1 MFLKIFHTDDDSIKK
16 AVLSDTCC
24 LIKPMEINFESEK
37 IDLSNL
43 KIDKPS
49 SHSNLDPVIFDF
61 IRIKRMIE
69 FCEENNLTHIG
80 YIDADVIV
88 TDYEKLSDMI
98 TDCEHY
104 DFIGISEIPLS
115 RNGNVQKS
123 YSWKN
128 PNNLFVASLKFL
140 REVRTRQL
148 ELLNSEQSEILPWA
162 SFGAD
167 LFNKI
172 LNEDKFNT
180 VLKNYKMII
189 VNNYLKGSKDPLK
202 FSISNIKSLIS
213 KYTDNPIIAFNV
225 GFSNMGKLYE

>member
-1 MFLKIFHTDDDSIKK
+1 MFLKIFHTDNESIKRT
-16 AVLSDTCC
+16 VLSLTSD
-24 LIKPMEINFESEK
+24 LVKPVEINFEEEK
-37 IDLSNL
+37 IDLSHL

-61 IRIKRMIE
+61 IRINKMIE
-69 FCEENNLTHIG
+69 YCEENNITHIG
-80 YIDADVIV
+80 YIDADVV
-88 TDYEKLSDMI
+88 VMDYEKLADLMV
-98 TDCEHY
+98 DCEQY

-128 PNNLFVASLKFL
+128 PNNLFVASSEFLK
-140 REVRTRQL
+140 EVRSRQL
-148 ELLNSEQSEILPWA
+148 ELLNSEQSEVLPWA

-172 LNEDKFNT
+172 LNENKFNT

-213 KYTDNPIIAFNV
+213 KYTDNPVIAFNV

>member
-1 MFLKIFHTDDDSIKK
+1 MFLKIFHTNNEKIRE
-16 AVLSDTCC
+16 AVLCNTHS
-24 LIKPMEINFESEK
+24 LIKPLEVDFEKEK

-49 SHSNLDPVIFDF
+49 NHSSLDPVIFDF
-61 IRIKRMIE
+61 IRINKMIE
-69 FCEENNLTHIG
+69 YCEENNLDHIG
-80 YIDADVIV
+80 YIDADVVV
-88 TDYEKLSDMI
+88 TDYEKLSDLI
-98 TDCEHY
+98 ADCEQY
-104 DFIGISEIPLS
+104 DFVGISEMPLS

-128 PNNLFVASLKFL
+128 PNNLFVASLGFL
-140 REVRTRQL
+140 KEVRSKQL
-148 ELLNSEQSEILPWA
+148 KLLHSEHTEVLPWA

-167 LFNKI
+167 LFNTI
-172 LNEDKFNT
+172 LSENKFHT

-225 GFSNMGKLYE
+225 GFSNMDKLYE

>member
-1 MFLKIFHTDDDSIKK
+1 MFLKIFHTNNESIKS
-16 AVLSDTCC
+16 AVLPLKSD
-24 LIKPMEINFESEK
+24 LVKPVEINFEGEK
-37 IDLSNL
+37 IDLSHL

-61 IRIKRMIE
+61 IRINKMIE
-69 FCEENNLTHIG
+69 YCEENNLTHIG

-88 TDYEKLSDMI
+88 TDYEKLSELLIDA
-98 TDCEHY
+98 EQY
-104 DFIGISEIPLS
+104 DFIGISEMPLS

-140 REVRTRQL
+140 KEVRSRQL
-148 ELLNSEQSEILPWA
+148 ELLHSEQSEILPWA

-172 LNEDKFNT
+172 LNENKFNT

-213 KYTDNPIIAFNV
+213 KYTENPIIAFNV